1 MQRSQ
6 TATPQPTASMSVL
19 LGKSLNKGTINQ
31 RLNDSRFLNSIECS
45 GKKSM
50 WNKYTYNKSAGP
62 LNRAYSMALN
72 NSRMI
77 KSLRQPGIIN
87 CIKVIVE
94 HNHKQLI
101 TPENA

>member
-1 MQRSQ
+1 
-6 TATPQPTASMSVL
+6 
-19 LGKSLNKGTINQ
+19 
-31 RLNDSRFLNSIECS
+31 
-45 GKKSM
+45 M

-94 HNHKQLI
+94 HSHKKLI
-101 TPENA
+101 TPENAQNMYDNNLMINSLGKSGYG